1 MEDNFYLQIK
11 KLINLVDL
19 TKINYKLIKSNIDK
33 LSKVY
38 IKLKKQ
44 WDNIE
49 PKYIKYEI
57 FGIEDVKYTE
67 IIGIINENFLASNPQ
82 IKKIISNTQSKYIH
96 SLSYSNSN
104 SNSNIYFYWVSESGE
119 KNFNSNDYLMALD
132 MFKITTS
139 LNLYKFDGKDK
150 IERYVIW
157 IPIEK
162 KRNYFSNNISRANL
176 NKAQENFEAF
186 VASGVTFGS
195 IPRITIITR
204 YEEVEKL
211 LIHELIHN
219 YNIDGSGFHNQ
230 MDKVLAEYIKVKNKG
245 NYHYEYSIYESYTE
259 MLSTYFYLLFTDIKL
274 GLEGKELED
283 KLMAQILLEI
293 IYSYNLICN
302 LIKLNGY
309 LSYNEFRSKMSF
321 GGEICKYEYYYIKGL
336 MYNNWELKF
345 GNKLEDFV
353 DIYTSIISMIKNIK
367 ITDDEMM
374 GEIFSKCVEQKNY
387 KYQIH

>member
-11 KLINLVDL
+11 NLINSIDL
-19 TKINYKLIKSNIDK
+19 KKINYRLIKANINK
-33 LSKVY
+33 LFNIY
-38 IKLKKQ
+38 IKLKKYWKQ
-44 WDNIE
+44 INSFD
-49 PKYIKYEI
+49 IKYNVMTKNDDNTYNQI
-57 FGIEDVKYTE
+57 MNIVSD
-67 IIGIINENFLASNPQ
+67 NFLSNNPQ
-82 IKKIISNTQSKYIH
+82 IKKILNKTKYIH
-96 SLSYSNSN
+96 SLNY
-104 SNSNIYFYWVSESGE
+104 SNIYFYWLSESE
-119 KNFNSNDYLMALD
+119 KKDLSSKDYVLAMD
-132 MFKITTS
+132 MFKIELC
-139 LNLYKFDGKDK
+139 LNLYKFDEKDK
-150 IERYVIW
+150 IKRYVIW
-157 IPIEK
+157 IPINK
-162 KRNYFSNNISRANL
+162 KRNFFSNNISRTNL
-176 NKAQENFEAF
+176 NRAQENFEAF

-219 YNIDGSGFHNQ
+219 YGIDGSGFHNQ
-230 MDKVLAEYIKVKNKG
+230 MNGVLAEYVKVKNNG

-259 MLSTYFYLLFTDIKL
+259 MLSTYFYLLFMNIKS
-274 GLEGKELED
+274 GLDDNELKN

-302 LIKLNGY
+302 LINLNGY
-309 LSYNEFRSKMSF
+309 LTYDEFRSKMTF

-367 ITDDEMM
+367 NADDKMM
-374 GEIFSKCVEQKNY
+374 REIYSKHIKQKNY

>member
-1 MEDNFYLQIK
+1 MENIFYDRIK
-11 KLINLVDL
+11 KLIDSIDL
-19 TKINYKLIKSNIDK
+19 TKINYTLIKSNI
-33 LSKVY
+33 
-38 IKLKKQ
+38 IKLVEISKKIKKMN
-44 WDNIE
+44 NIQLE
-49 PKYIKYEI
+49 LIKYEI
-57 FGIEDVKYTE
+57 FNINDKKYNE
-67 IIGIINENFLASNPQ
+67 IMNILNKNFIASNPQ
-82 IKKIISNTQSKYIH
+82 IKKIISNTQTKYIH
-96 SLSYSNSN
+96 SLSYSNIYLFWIDKNNVKNIN
-104 SNSNIYFYWVSESGE
+104 S
-119 KNFNSNDYLMALD
+119 KNYLMAFD
-132 MFKITTS
+132 MFKITLS
-139 LNLYKFDGKDK
+139 LNIYKFCGKDK

-157 IPIEK
+157 IPIDK
-162 KRNYFSNNISRANL
+162 KRNYFSNNISKVNL
-176 NKAQENFEAF
+176 NKAKENFEAF

-219 YNIDGSGFHNQ
+219 YNIDGSGFHNH
-230 MDKVLAEYIKVKNKG
+230 MGEILSEYKKVKNKD

-259 MLSTYFYLLFTDIKL
+259 MLSTYFYLLFMDIKL
-274 GLEGKELED
+274 GLDGKELED

-309 LSYNEFRSKMSF
+309 LSYDEFRSKMSF

-345 GNKLEDFV
+345 GDKLEDFN
-353 DIYTSIISMIKNIK
+353 DIYKSVITMIKNIK
-367 ITDDEMM
+367 ITDDRMM
-374 GEIFSKCVEQKNY
+374 SEIFSKCVEQKNY

>member
-1 MEDNFYLQIK
+1 MEDNFHPQIK
-11 KLINLVDL
+11 NLINSIDL
-19 TKINYKLIKSNIDK
+19 KKINYKLIKSNVKKLIDI
-33 LSKVY
+33 S
-38 IKLKKQ
+38 IKLKMCWEQ
-44 WDNIE
+44 INYFD
-49 PKYIKYEI
+49 IKYNVI
-57 FGIEDVKYTE
+57 KKNDDRYNQV
-67 IIGIINENFLASNPQ
+67 INIVNGNFLSNNQQ
-82 IKKIISNTQSKYIH
+82 IKKILNITKYIH
-96 SLSYSNSN
+96 LLKYSNVH
-104 SNSNIYFYWVSESGE
+104 FYWLSESGE
-119 KNFNSNDYLMALD
+119 KNLSSKTYKMALD
-132 MFKITTS
+132 MFKITLC
-139 LNLYKFDGKDK
+139 LNLYKFDNEDK

-157 IPIEK
+157 VPINK
-162 KRNYFSNNISRANL
+162 KRNYFSNNISRTNL

-186 VASGVTFGS
+186 IASGVTFGLN
-195 IPRITIITR
+195 PKITIITR

-219 YNIDGSGFHNQ
+219 YGIDGSVFHNK
-230 MDKVLAEYIKVKNKG
+230 MNEILTEYKKVKNKG

-309 LSYNEFRSKMSF
+309 LSYDEFRSKMSF

-345 GNKLEDFV
+345 GNKFEDFV
-353 DIYTSIISMIKNIK
+353 DIYTSVISMIKNIK
-367 ITDDEMM
+367 ITDDGMM
-374 GEIFSKCVEQKNY
+374 NEIFSKCVEQKNY

>member
-1 MEDNFYLQIK
+1 MEDNFYHQIK
-11 KLINLVDL
+11 QLVNLVDL
-19 TKINYKLIKSNIDK
+19 KKINYKLIKSNIDK

-38 IKLKKQ
+38 IKLKKK
-44 WDNIE
+44 WNDIE
-49 PKYIKYEI
+49 PKLIRYEI
-57 FGIEDVKYTE
+57 FGVEHIKYTE
-67 IIGIINENFLASNPQ
+67 IISVINKNFLASNPQ
-82 IKKIISNTQSKYIH
+82 IKKILSTAQSKYIH
-96 SLSYSNSN
+96 LLSY
-104 SNSNIYFYWVSESGE
+104 SNIYFYWLSEGGE
-119 KNFNSNDYLMALD
+119 KNLNSKDYLMALD
-132 MFKITTS
+132 MFKITLS

-157 IPIEK
+157 IPINK
-162 KRNYFSNNISRANL
+162 KRNFYSNNISRANL
-176 NKAQENFEAF
+176 NKSQKDFEAF
-186 VASGVTFGS
+186 VASGVTFGI
-195 IPRITIITR
+195 IPRITMITR

-230 MDKVLAEYIKVKNKG
+230 MDEVLAEYIKVKNKG

-259 MLSTYFYLLFTDIKL
+259 LLSTYFYLLFTDIKL
-274 GLEGKELED
+274 GLDGKELED

-309 LSYNEFRSKMSF
+309 LSYDEFRSKMSF
-321 GGEICKYEYYYIKGL
+321 GSEICKYEYYYIKGL

-345 GNKLEDFV
+345 GNELEDFV
-353 DIYTSIISMIKNIK
+353 DIYTSIISMIKYIK
-367 ITDDEMM
+367 ITDDVMM
-374 GEIFSKCVEQKNY
+374 EDIYSKYVKQKNF

>member
-1 MEDNFYLQIK
+1 MEENFHHQIK
-11 KLINLVDL
+11 QLINLIDL
-19 TKINYKLIKSNIDK
+19 KKINYKLIKSNVSKLID
-33 LSKVY
+33 VY
-38 IKLKKQ
+38 TKLKKY
-44 WDNIE
+44 WNNIQNAQIE
-49 PKYIKYEI
+49 YFI
-57 FGIEDVKYTE
+57 FDIEDKIYNE
-67 IIGIINENFLASNPQ
+67 IIGVINKNFLSSNPQ
-82 IKKIISNTQSKYIH
+82 IKKILSNTQSKYIH
-96 SLSYSNSN
+96 SLSY
-104 SNSNIYFYWVSESGE
+104 SNIYFYWVSESGE

-132 MFKITTS
+132 MFKITLS
-139 LNLYKFDGKDK
+139 LNLYKFYGKDK
-150 IERYVIW
+150 IERYIIW
-157 IPIEK
+157 IPINK
-162 KRNYFSNNISRANL
+162 KRDYSYKYISKSNL
-176 NKAQENFEAF
+176 NKSQKAFEAF

-195 IPRITIITR
+195 NPKITIITR

-219 YNIDGSGFHNQ
+219 YNIDGSGFHNK
-230 MDKVLAEYIKVKNKG
+230 MDEILTEYKKVKNKG

-309 LSYNEFRSKMSF
+309 LSYDGFRSKMSF
-321 GGEICKYEYYYIKGL
+321 CGEICKYEYYYIKGL

-345 GNKLEDFV
+345 GDKLEDFV
-353 DIYTSIISMIKNIK
+353 DIYTSVILMIKNIK

-374 GEIFSKCVEQKNY
+374 NEIFSKCIEQKNF

>member
-11 KLINLVDL
+11 QLINSVDL
-19 TKINYKLIKSNIDK
+19 KKINYKLIKSNVSK
-33 LSKVY
+33 LIGIY
-38 IKLKKQ
+38 TKLKKH
-44 WDNIE
+44 WDNIQNVQ
-49 PKYIKYEI
+49 IKYEI
-57 FGIEDVKYTE
+57 FGIGDVKYNE
-67 IIGIINENFLASNPQ
+67 IISITNKNFLASNPQ
-82 IKKIISNTQSKYIH
+82 IKKILSKTQSKYIH
-96 SLSYSNSN
+96 SLNYSN
-104 SNSNIYFYWVSESGE
+104 IHFYWVSESGE
-119 KNFNSNDYLMALD
+119 KNLSSKTYKIALD
-132 MFKITTS
+132 MFKIS
-139 LNLYKFDGKDK
+139 LCLNLYKFDDKDK

-157 IPIEK
+157 IPIDK
-162 KRNYFSNNISRANL
+162 KRNYFSNNISRTNL

-219 YNIDGSGFHNQ
+219 YGIDGSGFHNQ
-230 MDKVLAEYIKVKNKG
+230 MDEVLAKYNKVKNNG

-259 MLSTYFYLLFTDIKL
+259 MLSTYIYLLFTDIKL
-274 GLEGKELED
+274 GLEGIELEN
-283 KLMAQILLEI
+283 KLIGQILLEI

-309 LSYNEFRSKMSF
+309 LSYDDFRTKMSF

-336 MYNNWELKF
+336 MYNNWKLKL
-345 GNKLEDFV
+345 GDKLEDFI
-353 DIYTSIISMIKNIK
+353 DIYKSIILMIENIK
-367 ITDDEMM
+367 ITDDRIMED
-374 GEIFSKCVEQKNY
+374 IYSKCVKQKNY

>member
-1 MEDNFYLQIK
+1 MEDNFYHQIK
-11 KLINLVDL
+11 QLINFIDL
-19 TKINYKLIKSNIDK
+19 KKINYKLIKSNIDK
-33 LSKVY
+33 LSKVC
-38 IKLKKQ
+38 IKLKKK
-44 WDNIE
+44 WNDIE
-49 PKYIKYEI
+49 PELIKYEI
-57 FGIEDVKYTE
+57 FGTEDIKYTE
-67 IIGIINENFLASNPQ
+67 IIGIINKNFLASNPQ
-82 IKKIISNTQSKYIH
+82 IKKILSTTQSKYIH
-96 SLSYSNSN
+96 SLSYSN
-104 SNSNIYFYWVSESGE
+104 IYFYWVSEGGE
-119 KNFNSNDYLMALD
+119 KNLNSKDYLMALD
-132 MFKITTS
+132 MFKITSS

-157 IPIEK
+157 IPINK
-162 KRNYFSNNISRANL
+162 KRNFYSNNICRANL
-176 NKAQENFEAF
+176 NKSQEGFEAF
-186 VASGVTFGS
+186 VASGVTFGT

-204 YEEVEKL
+204 YEEIEKL

-230 MDKVLAEYIKVKNKG
+230 MDKVLEEYIKVKNKG

-259 MLSTYFYLLFTDIKL
+259 MLSTYFYLLFINIKL
-274 GLEGKELED
+274 GLDGKELKD

-309 LSYNEFRSKMSF
+309 LSYDEFRTKMSF

-345 GNKLEDFV
+345 GNELEDFEK
-353 DIYTSIISMIKNIK
+353 IYTSIISMIKYIK
-367 ITDDEMM
+367 ITDDVMM
-374 GEIFSKCVEQKNY
+374 EDIYSKCVKQKNF